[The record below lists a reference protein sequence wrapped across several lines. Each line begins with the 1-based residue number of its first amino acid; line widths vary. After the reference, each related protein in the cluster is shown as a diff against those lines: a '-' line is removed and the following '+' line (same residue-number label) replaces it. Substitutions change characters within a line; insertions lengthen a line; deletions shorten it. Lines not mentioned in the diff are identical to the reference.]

1 MHDPLSQGNGTFGYE
16 FRSGSRTELITLTSS
31 YVPALPPP
39 APIGSGSLASTSA
52 CHLLPS
58 TAPGDHYESSTLAAV
73 RDWVD
78 NTVSKEYAGHQY
90 EPQEL
95 RLEELVAMADTNND
109 GKVVDAELLDFGYAV
124 LPEPYSA
131 DSMACRILRDGLW
144 CPRG

>member
-1 MHDPLSQGNGTFGYE
+1 MIPQRCHTTVCDCWMH
-16 FRSGSRTELITLTSS
+16 R
-31 YVPALPPP
+31 PAHRLP
-39 APIGSGSLASTSA
+39 ATRL
-52 CHLLPS
+52 
-58 TAPGDHYESSTLAAV
+58 ELAAV

-131 DSMACRILRDGLW
+131 DSMARRILRDGLW